1 MMAEYWLL
9 SFSPFFPLT
18 VKVHKKRKKER
29 TKPIFN
35 HPVQKL
41 EYIVSHTF
49 AFPSDENV
57 LRS

>member
-29 TKPIFN
+29 SVFN

-41 EYIVSHTF
+41 KYIVSHTF